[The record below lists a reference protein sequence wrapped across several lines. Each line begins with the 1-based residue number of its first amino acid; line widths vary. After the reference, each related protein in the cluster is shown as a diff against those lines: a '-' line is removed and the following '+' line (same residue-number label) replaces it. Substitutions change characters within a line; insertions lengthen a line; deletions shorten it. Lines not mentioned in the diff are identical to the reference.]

1 MEQNKIPTIEIR
13 SLIDL
18 GGLKYRIYVDDT
30 FQYQYSDFEQAKGMY
45 ELILSNIN
53 NPEFRV
59 EKLITSNKQ

>member
-1 MEQNKIPTIEIR
+1 MELNKIPTIEIR

-18 GGLKYRIYVDDT
+18 SGLKYRIYVDDT
-30 FQYQYSDFEQAKGMY
+30 FQYQYSDFEQAKEMY

-53 NPEFRV
+53 NPEFRI

>member
-30 FQYQYSDFEQAKGMY
+30 FQYQYSDFEQAKEMY

-59 EKLITSNKQ
+59 EKLVTSNKQ